1 MRTIPHWIN
10 GAPVAGGSDT
20 IDVLD
25 PATDQPSATR
35 AHGGRSHVD
44 AAIAAAAERLR
55 RLGRHAPVQAGPRA
69 VPVP

>member
-25 PATDQPSATR
+25 PR
-35 AHGGRSHVD
+35 AFSG
-44 AAIAAAAERLR
+44 
-55 RLGRHAPVQAGPRA
+55 A
-69 VPVP
+69 VI